1 MNRRLLSLAAGTL
14 LSAVLSV
21 GPLQAAG
28 HSWALDGEASRV
40 AYGSI
45 KADIV
50 GEVNTFTS
58 LSGSISADGMVA
70 VEIDLSSVST
80 NIDIRNERMIEHVF
94 MKASSAATLNAQL
107 DMATID
113 GMSAGDSNLVDV
125 VGSLNLNG
133 LEMAINTVMF
143 VAKLDDN
150 TLMATTNDM
159 IMLST
164 ADAGIDDGIDTLME
178 LAGLPSIARVA
189 PVTLRLVFTH
199 S

>member
-1 MNRRLLSLAAGTL
+1 
-14 LSAVLSV
+14 
-21 GPLQAAG
+21 
-28 HSWALDGEASRV
+28 
-40 AYGSI
+40 
-45 KADIV
+45 
-50 GEVNTFTS
+50 
-58 LSGSISADGMVA
+58 